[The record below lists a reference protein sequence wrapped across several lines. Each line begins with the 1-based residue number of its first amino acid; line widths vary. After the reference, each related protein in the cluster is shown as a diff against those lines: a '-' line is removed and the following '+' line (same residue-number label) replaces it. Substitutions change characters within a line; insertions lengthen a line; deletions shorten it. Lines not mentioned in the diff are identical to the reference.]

1 MSLDELVLLL
11 NRDRDVRL
19 RHVPGFLARAAA
31 RVWPSLS
38 PALVD
43 VMLRDS
49 VGETEPAIAAFS
61 LRLTGLKDVWT

>member
-1 MSLDELVLLL
+1 LL

-19 RHVPGFLARAAA
+19 RHVPGFLARVAA
-31 RVWPSLS
+31 RIWPSLP

-49 VGETEPAIAAFS
+49 VGESEPAVAAFS
-61 LRLTGLKDVWT
+61 LRLTSLKDVWS